1 MLHLQKQ
8 IKSLTM
14 ENSHSTNSAAPVK
27 CTLMNNSIK
36 YGLYTGIAM
45 VLLSLLFYA
54 LDVKTN
60 SWPQYVSIG
69 VLLAGLIVGTLAF
82 RDKCNGGYISYGR
95 SLGSGVMISLIT
107 GVILAIYS
115 YLNSAFLNPEI
126 IEQMMRAGEENMI
139 KQGLSDDQIDQAM
152 GMTTMFMT
160 PVFIAITSFFSM
172 LLWGTLI
179 SLLASIFIKKD
190 NQNFEQVFADVE
202 N

>member
-1 MLHLQKQ
+1 
-8 IKSLTM
+8 M
-14 ENSHSTNSAAPVK
+14 ENTHSVDSAPAVK

-54 LDVKTN
+54 LDVKAT

-69 VLLAGLIVGTLAF
+69 LLLAGVIVGTLAF

-95 SLGSGVMISLIT
+95 SMGSGVMISLIT
-107 GVILAIYS
+107 GIILAVYS
-115 YLNSAFLNPEI
+115 YLNSAFLNPEVM
-126 IEQMMRAGEENMI
+126 EQMIRAAEENMMQ
-139 KQGLSDDQIDQAM
+139 QGLSDDQIDQAM
-152 GMTTMFMT
+152 SMTKMFMT
-160 PVFIAITSFFSM
+160 PVFIAITSLFSM
-172 LLWGTLI
+172 VLWGTLI
-179 SLLASIFIKKD
+179 SLLTSIFIKKD

>member
-14 ENSHSTNSAAPVK
+14 ENSHSTHSAAPVK

>member
-1 MLHLQKQ
+1 
-8 IKSLTM
+8 M
-14 ENSHSTNSAAPVK
+14 ENTHIADSTSPVK

-54 LDVKTN
+54 LNVKAT

-69 VLLAGLIVGTLAF
+69 VLLAGIIVGTVAF

-95 SLGSGVMISLIT
+95 SMGSGVLISLIT
-107 GVILAIYS
+107 GIILAVYS
-115 YLNSAFLNPEI
+115 YVNSAFLNPEI
-126 IEQMMRAGEENMI
+126 IQQMIQAGEENMMR
-139 KQGLSDDQIDQAM
+139 QGLSDDQIDQAM
-152 GMTTMFMT
+152 GMTKMFMT
-160 PVFIAITSFFSM
+160 PVFIAITSLFSM
-172 LLWGTLI
+172 LLWGTLV

-190 NQNFEQVFADVE
+190 NINFEQVFADVE